1 MTTSARATPP
11 AADCA
16 ARISTCDRYLAE
28 RASTYEWRRTR
39 YRKAAG
45 RLRERGLAD
54 TDTLMDV
61 AAGWTELDYCLRHEL
76 DWRGRYIPIDGG
88 IDGTDL
94 NSWVPARRAQWFVAL
109 EILEHLANPTRL
121 VRIMQAHADKGLVV
135 STPNP
140 AVVDVMAMDPTHI
153 TAVPAEM
160 LSRWG
165 LHVEPC
171 SLYGQPDDGLLGWW
185 YTPRRREEHPS

>member
-1 MTTSARATPP
+1 MTSPARVPPP
-11 AADCA
+11 AAARA
-16 ARISTCDRYLAE
+16 AWISVCDRYLAQ
-28 RASTYEWRRTR
+28 RASTYAWRRIR

-54 TDTLMDV
+54 TDTLVDV

-94 NSWVPARRAQWFVAL
+94 NSWVPLRRAEWFVAL
-109 EILEHLANPTRL
+109 EILEHLADPARL
-121 VRIMQAHADKGLVV
+121 VQVMKAHADKGLIV

-153 TAVPAEM
+153 TAVPEET
-160 LSRWG
+160 LDQWG
-165 LHVEPC
+165 LYVEVC
-171 SLYGQPDDGLLGWW
+171 TLYGQPDDGLLGWC
-185 YTPRRREEHPS
+185 YTPGREERPS